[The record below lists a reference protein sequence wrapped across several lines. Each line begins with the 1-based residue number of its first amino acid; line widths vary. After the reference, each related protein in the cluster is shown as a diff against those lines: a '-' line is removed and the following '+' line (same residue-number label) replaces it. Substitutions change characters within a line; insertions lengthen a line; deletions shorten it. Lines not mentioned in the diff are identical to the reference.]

1 MLGIIRNFLRKNSPN
16 LFADS
21 ISKAVGT
28 NPFFTIKGR
37 QETDPVNAPSA
48 FENTRISRL
57 GFMQGD
63 GRVPENLN
71 TMGAEDI
78 KDLFLKGGRNQSR
91 L

>member
-1 MLGIIRNFLRKNSPN
+1 MPN

-21 ISKAVGT
+21 ISKSEET
-28 NPFFTIKGR
+28 NPSFILIGR

-63 GRVPENLN
+63 GRVPNDFN
-71 TMGAEDI
+71 TMGAKEI
-78 KDLFLKGGRNQSR
+78 EDLFLNGK
-91 L
+91 